1 MAISIDS
8 KLGEILAC
16 PEAVDVLESLR
27 PGVTD
32 NPTLS
37 LISGIP
43 LRVVLQFP
51 DAHCDKETFDI
62 IEQRLK
68 DLNL

>member
-8 KLGEILAC
+8 KLGEVLANPDAVAIL
-16 PEAVDVLESLR
+16 EELR

-37 LISGIP
+37 LISKIP
-43 LRVVLQFP
+43 LRVVLTFP
-51 DAHCDKETFDI
+51 DAHCTPELAKI
-62 IEQRLK
+62 IEERLAA
-68 DLNL
+68 LNG